1 MTAEIVN
8 IAERIARAAHSGQF
22 RRDGRTPYITHP
34 ERVAVRAAE
43 RTGNDPVVVAAAWL
57 HDVLEDTAETV
68 ESLQQAG
75 IPAAVI
81 AAVDLVTKRDGVAYD
96 AYLAKIRQ
104 HDVAR
109 EVKIADMLDN
119 LSDTPKDTQIV
130 KYARG
135 LLVLADNSDEQ
146 RIA

>member
-1 MTAEIVN
+1 
-8 IAERIARAAHSGQF
+8 
-22 RRDGRTPYITHP
+22 
-34 ERVAVRAAE
+34 
-43 RTGNDPVVVAAAWL
+43 VAAAWL

-119 LSDTPKDTQIV
+119 LSDSPVDAQII

-135 LLVLADNSDEQ
+135 LLVLAQ
-146 RIA
+146 